1 MQNYKLRVG
10 KSDDLLFLKEMLY
23 EAVFWDRQE
32 NRPSLEELFANPEIA
47 KILQNWNE
55 REGDFSLIAVDEFDK
70 LLGAAWYRFWT
81 SSNHSYGFVD
91 EDTPE
96 LGIAVKLEVRRMGI
110 GKTLMNA
117 VMKHAGEI
125 GIKRMSLS
133 VDPNNHARKIYEKL
147 GFRKIGVVG
156 TSWTMVATL

>member
-1 MQNYKLRVG
+1 MKICYFWRKC
-10 KSDDLLFLKEMLY
+10 S

-32 NRPSLEELFANPEIA
+32 NRPSLEELFAIPEIA

-55 REGDFSLIAVDEFDK
+55 REGDFSLIAVDEFNK

-91 EDTPE
+91 EDIPE

-117 VMKHAGEI
+117 IMKHAGEI
-125 GIKRMSLS
+125 DTADAVTVQRIRIPDWLVVRLIAAPGTEPVNAEMW
-133 VDPNNHARKIYEKL
+133 H
-147 GFRKIGVVG
+147 IGP
-156 TSWTMVATL
+156 